1 MIIFSSDNG
10 PVLQDGYYDEA
21 VKKVGDH
28 SPTGGRRG
36 GKYSLFDG
44 GTHIPFSY
52 TGKDISPRSTSD
64 EFVCQMD
71 LLPLSPKW

>member
-52 TGKDISPRSTSD
+52 TGKDISPRSTPTNSYARWTSS
-64 EFVCQMD
+64 
-71 LLPLSPKW
+71 PLSPKW